1 MSISKDDIKLFI
13 SEAEDLIQKVEDE
26 IFKLEKNPN
35 ETKPKQELYFAF
47 HTLKGLTAM
56 AGLDKASKFCH
67 VFESFLDKTKEEEI
81 AGNQQD
87 NFIGLLFDSLDLL
100 RSILKRVKKGDLSDI
115 DEKILSSIKESFDE
129 FESGGRESDMS
140 ITSVLPSSDVKKLL
154 ADKKNKFYRIY
165 IRLQPTCVFK
175 KVRLFII
182 SRALNEAGKI
192 FFSKPYPEILE
203 SGEFNVDFELFFLS
217 QKSDSDIMKIIDEIL
232 EIENKVV
239 SELPNKDVESIF
251 GKDIPNWHEER
262 KKQVATLSSASA
274 SQVRAKSSLESTTKI
289 VETFK
294 EDTEK
299 IASVKVD
306 INVLENLMNYF
317 GEIVI
322 LKNQINQILKERGL
336 IDINRLFDELD
347 KPFLEVQEIIFKLK
361 LVRVESTFRKYRRLV
376 RDVAREQKKKVDFI
390 LEGTN
395 VEIDRKILEEIN
407 SPLIHLLRNA
417 IYHGLETP
425 AERKKKGKDESGSL
439 TLATSRRAGL
449 IYIQVIDDGG
459 GIKYLK
465 IKEKI
470 VEKKIYSKEDAEKL
484 TIEELNTM
492 ILLPGFSILS
502 DADQIS
508 GRGMG
513 LAIVAD
519 KMKQLGGSFTIQS
532 EMDKGSTFT
541 LVVPFTRAILNAQ
554 LIKVAGDLFAIPT
567 ENINQIYLYDRGLV
581 ESMGDEDYFKIENDL
596 IPIIYLNEY
605 LGISNKQVENNG
617 SSKTAVWIKKDEQV
631 SAVFVIDEILQQM
644 NLVVKPFKFNFS
656 DFYDILGSTIMS
668 DGSICLVLDVLSIID
683 TNITPDKF
691 TKLTSIQ

>member
-1 MSISKDDIKLFI
+1 MSISKDDIMLFI

-26 IFKLEKNPN
+26 IFKLEKQPN
-35 ETKPKQELYFAF
+35 DPKPKQELYFAF

-67 VFESFLDKTKEEEI
+67 IFESFLDKTKEEGI
-81 AGNQQD
+81 SATQQD

-100 RSILKRVKKGDLSDI
+100 RSILKRVKQGDLSDI
-115 DEKILSSIKESFDE
+115 DDKFLDSIKEGFDE
-129 FESGGRESDMS
+129 FDSGTESEVSLIS
-140 ITSVLPSSDVKKLL
+140 EIQASQVKKLL
-154 ADKKNKFYRIY
+154 SDKKNKFYRIY

-182 SRALNEAGKI
+182 SRALSELGNI
-192 FFSKPYPEILE
+192 FFSKPHPEILE
-203 SGEFNVDFELFFLS
+203 TGDFNVDFEFYFLT
-217 QKSDSDIMKIIDEIL
+217 QKTDSEILKVLDEIL

-239 SELPNKDVESIF
+239 AELKNEEVQALFDQ
-251 GKDIPNWHEER
+251 DIASWLMGR
-262 KKQVATLSSASA
+262 KKKATITRPTSVSEDLDT
-274 SQVRAKSSLESTTKI
+274 KTSTTSSKI
-289 VETFK
+289 VDTIAE
-294 EDTEK
+294 ETEK
-299 IASVKVD
+299 ITSVKVD
-306 INVLENLMNYF
+306 INILENLMNYF

-336 IDINRLFDELD
+336 VQLNRFFDDLD
-347 KPFLEVQEIIFKLK
+347 KPFMEVQEIIFKLK

-376 RDVAREQKKKVDFI
+376 RDVARTQKKKVDFI

-425 AERKKKGKDESGSL
+425 SERKKKGKDESGTL
-439 TLATSRRAGL
+439 TLSTSRRAGL
-449 IYIQVIDDGG
+449 IYIEVADDGA
-459 GIKYLK
+459 GIDYERIRK
-465 IKEKI
+465 KI
-470 VEKKIYSKEDAEKL
+470 VEKKIYSKEDAKNL
-484 TIEELNTM
+484 TKDELNTM

-513 LAIVAD
+513 LAIMAE
-519 KMKQLGGSFTIQS
+519 KMKQLGGSFSIHS
-532 EMDKGSTFT
+532 EKDKGTRVT
-541 LVVPFTRAILNAQ
+541 LIVPFTRAILNAQ

-567 ENINQIYLYDRGLV
+567 ENIKQIYLYERGLV
-581 ESMGDEDYFKIENDL
+581 ESVGDEDYFKIDSDL
-596 IPIIYLNEY
+596 IPIVYLDDYLSIYTEDEAK
-605 LGISNKQVENNG
+605 SR
-617 SSKTAVWIKKDEQV
+617 SSKTAIWVKKDEQV
-631 SAVFVIDEILQQM
+631 SAVLVIDEILQQM
-644 NLVVKPFKFNFS
+644 NIVVKPFKFNYS

-683 TNITPDKF
+683 TQLTPDKF